1 MINVC
6 FKRAKHTDK
15 AGLFHPDYIVE
26 HYDETKFPAGA
37 FPVSEN
43 WESLSEKMFKKE
55 FSKNDALQATYL
67 EHTEE
72 MERLRANQLN
82 ALALKALAEEKQL
95 QREFEAFKKWR
106 KK

>member
-15 AGLFHPDYIVE
+15 AGLFHSEYIVE
-26 HYDETKFPAGA
+26 SYDETKFPVGA

-43 WESLSEKMFKKE
+43 WESLSEVMFKKE
-55 FSKNDALQATYL
+55 LKKNAELQAQYVDDV
-67 EHTEE
+67 EE
-72 MERLRANQLN
+72 IERLRANQLHM
-82 ALALKALAEEKQL
+82 LGLKSKAEEKQL
-95 QREFEAFKKWR
+95 LREFEAFKKWR

>member
-6 FKRAKHTDK
+6 FKRAKFTDK

-26 HYDETKFPAGA
+26 QYDETA
-37 FPVSEN
+37 FPLGSFPPSEN
-43 WESLSEKMFKKE
+43 WESLSEDMFDVEYKKNY
-55 FSKNDALQATYL
+55 SLQETWL
-67 EHTEE
+67 QEQSEL
-72 MERLRANQLN
+72 ERLRQNQIQR
-82 ALALKALAEEKQL
+82 LALKEAAEEKKL